1 MVEVENADEIVFT
14 RAGET
19 LEDAGKIIISQQGD
33 KHFLEICD
41 VESEDEGEYTVI
53 CENNYGHVT
62 STAQLLEL
70 VCTVNELYSQR
81 SYERFC
87 SM

>member
-41 VESEDEGEYTVI
+41 VESEDEGEYTVV

-62 STAQLLEL
+62 STAQLL
-70 VCTVNELYSQR
+70 VTGMYR
-81 SYERFC
+81 
-87 SM
+87 